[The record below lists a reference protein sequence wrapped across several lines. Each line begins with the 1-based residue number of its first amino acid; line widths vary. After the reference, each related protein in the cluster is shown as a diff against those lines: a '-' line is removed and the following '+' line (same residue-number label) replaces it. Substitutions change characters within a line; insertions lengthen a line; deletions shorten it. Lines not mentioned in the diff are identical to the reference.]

1 MSNKSGRQS
10 APNRPGGPKA
20 RQPQRP
26 QQQPQ
31 RQSQQSQQSQKQVQN
46 RQPTLT
52 SDSQV
57 LTAERSGQ
65 STAAARQ
72 QEKQQ
77 ARLERQAVAR
87 AEAARRKRMRSIQRM
102 AIFGALALA
111 FVGLV
116 SFLVWR
122 ESNRPGRAVDMMTSN
137 HVQGESG
144 VTYNSD
150 PPTSGPHSPS
160 VPAFTVYTKPITKEL
175 QIHGLEDGGVV
186 INYIPDTDTTTIER
200 LESLVRSYNALG
212 GKKGHVLVA
221 PYPEKFRDS
230 DAKIAITAWR
240 RIDFLDEYDEQRLRR
255 FIDEYV
261 GIDRHGES
269 GS

>member
-46 RQPTLT
+46 RPPTLT
-52 SDSQV
+52 SDTQV

-77 ARLERQAVAR
+77 ARIERQAVAR
-87 AEAARRKRMRSIQRM
+87 AEAARRKRMRNIQRM
-102 AIFGALALA
+102 SILGAIALA

-116 SFLVWR
+116 SYLVWR
-122 ESNRPGRAVDMMTSN
+122 EASRPGTAVNMMPSYHIEGTY
-137 HVQGESG
+137 GEA
-144 VTYNSD
+144 YNSD
-150 PPTSGPHSPS
+150 PPTSGPHNKS
-160 VPAFTVYTKPITKEL
+160 VPAFTVYSEPITKEL
-175 QIHGLEDGGVV
+175 QIHGLEDGGVA
-186 INYIPDTDTTTIER
+186 INYVLGTDTTTVER

-212 GKKGHVLVA
+212 GKKGHVLLA

-230 DAKIAITAWR
+230 DAPIAITAWR
-240 RIDFLDEYDEQRLRR
+240 RIEYLETYDEQRLRR

-269 GS
+269 GT

>member
-1 MSNKSGRQS
+1 
-10 APNRPGGPKA
+10 
-20 RQPQRP
+20 
-26 QQQPQ
+26 
-31 RQSQQSQQSQKQVQN
+31 
-46 RQPTLT
+46 
-52 SDSQV
+52 
-57 LTAERSGQ
+57 
-65 STAAARQ
+65 
-72 QEKQQ
+72 
-77 ARLERQAVAR
+77 
-87 AEAARRKRMRSIQRM
+87 M

-122 ESNRPGRAVDMMTSN
+122 ESTRPGRAVDMMTSN

-144 VTYNSD
+144 IAYNSD

-160 VPAFTVYTKPITKEL
+160 VPAFKVYSEPISKEL
-175 QIHGLEDGGVV
+175 QIHGLEDGGVA
-186 INYIPDTDTTTIER
+186 INYIPGTDDTTIDR
-200 LESLVRSYNALG
+200 LESLVQSYNARG
-212 GKKGHVLVA
+212 GTKGHVLLA
-221 PYPEKFRDS
+221 PYPGKFRDS

-240 RIDFLDEYDEQRLRR
+240 RIDFLDTYDEQRLRR